1 MSHQVEQNI
10 RETLDQHV
18 KTMHRLL
25 RQLDPQLRVEYIKEM
40 LPVLLTYSPGTQS
53 APTRIKEKMQSPL
66 QSLSQKELDLIN
78 ELGKKTESLYHAMNN
93 GSHNYFG

>member
-1 MSHQVEQNI
+1 MTNQVEQNI

-40 LPVLLTYSPGTQS
+40 LPVLLTYNNTAQS
-53 APTRIKEKMQSPL
+53 SQNKVKERIQSPL

-78 ELGKKTESLYHAMNN
+78 ELGKKTESLYNAMNDE
-93 GSHNYFG
+93 SFFG